1 MTSTQEEIFENSSKR
16 VVEVKK
22 IFKKYKIFN

>member
-22 IFKKYKIFN
+22 IFKKYINI